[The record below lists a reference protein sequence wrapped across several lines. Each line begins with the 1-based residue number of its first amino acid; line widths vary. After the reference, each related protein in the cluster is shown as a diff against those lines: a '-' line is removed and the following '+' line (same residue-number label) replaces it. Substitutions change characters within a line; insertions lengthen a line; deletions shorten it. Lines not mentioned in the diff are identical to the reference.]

1 MRLFLG
7 GNLCGESHLSDRQLE
22 ICVPTHNP
30 PGLARWQP
38 RRIRAQLPAPRGR
51 RALRGS
57 SCGLWDEGLRI
68 LTREDRA
75 SGQRTRMTERILIV
89 DDDEALRES
98 LELVLLAEGYA
109 VVTADSGEAALARI
123 EEHPVD
129 VVLCDLRMPGIDGFE
144 LMPQIARHL
153 PGVPIVLMSAYGTQD
168 LAVEAMRRGAYDYLA
183 KPFEPNEVLL
193 TLKKAYEREK
203 LRKANQQLQRDV
215 QRVLG
220 DRPIVAASKGMIEL
234 LEMLERTAAYKTT
247 ALLTGE
253 SGTGKE
259 VLARAIHAQS
269 PRRAE
274 SFVAVNCGAIPDNLL
289 ESELFGHAKG
299 AFTGAGRAKRGL
311 FAEANHGSFF
321 LDEIGELPLAL
332 QVKLLRVLQEEEV
345 RPIGETKPQ
354 QVDVRVIAATSR
366 NLEQDV
372 ADGRFRKDLYYRLN
386 VMNLVVPPLRERRDD
401 IPLLSDHF
409 LEHFRTLLG
418 KPVRSIADD
427 ALERLTSY
435 AWPGNVREL
444 ENVIERAVILA
455 DTDRITIRELPDNV
469 VAPVAG
475 SNSGSASYSLK
486 RARRAVEADAI
497 RRALKATDGNRTHAA
512 KLLEVSHR
520 TLLYKIKE
528 FGLRD

>member
-1 MRLFLG
+1 M
-7 GNLCGESHLSDRQLE
+7 
-22 ICVPTHNP
+22 
-30 PGLARWQP
+30 A
-38 RRIRAQLPAPRGR
+38 
-51 RALRGS
+51 
-57 SCGLWDEGLRI
+57 
-68 LTREDRA
+68 
-75 SGQRTRMTERILIV
+75 ERILIV

-98 LELVLLAEGYA
+98 LELVLRAEGYA
-109 VVTADSGEAALARI
+109 VVTANSGEAALSRI

-144 LMPQIARHL
+144 LMPQIVRHL
-153 PGVPIVLMSAYGTQD
+153 PGVPIVLMSAYGTED

-203 LRKANQQLQRDV
+203 LRKANQLLQRDV
-215 QRVLG
+215 RRVLG

-269 PRRAE
+269 PRRREA
-274 SFVAVNCGAIPDNLL
+274 FVAVNCGAIPDNLL

-299 AFTGAGRAKRGL
+299 AFTGAGRARRGL
-311 FAEANHGSFF
+311 FAEAHCGSLF

-332 QVKLLRVLQEEEV
+332 QVKLLRALQEEEV
-345 RPIGETKPQ
+345 RPLGETKAQ

-366 NLEQDV
+366 NLEQEV
-372 ADGRFRKDLYYRLN
+372 ADGRFREDLYYRLN
-386 VMNLVVPPLRERRDD
+386 VMHLQVPPLRERRED
-401 IPLLSDHF
+401 IPLLCDHF
-409 LEHFRTLLG
+409 LEHFRTSLG
-418 KPVRSIADD
+418 KPVRTITDD
-427 ALERLTSY
+427 ALDRLTSY
-435 AWPGNVREL
+435 SWPGNVREL

-469 VAPVAG
+469 VTPVSG
-475 SNSGSASYSLK
+475 RSSGSASYSLK
-486 RARRAVEADAI
+486 TARRAAEADVI

-512 KLLEVSHR
+512 KLLEISHR